1 MVAGHGNLTDAAPKS
16 RSERRREGTR
26 RRLMRAAYEIIAER
40 GLEGLVIQEIT
51 QFADVGYGTFYNHF
65 PSKEAIVDAVIDA
78 AFQRIMEFHQ
88 RASAIWPDAVD
99 AFGMGMRV
107 SLNEAKNDRMWGWF
121 VIRSVLS
128 GGQSFHRGVASHL
141 KKRIEQCVA
150 AGHVRCDDLDMAR
163 HVIGG
168 LLLIGTINLVSSE
181 MTEDYEAR
189 LIETGL
195 QALGISEDRIRT
207 IITRPIPQLDLA
219 AFLDPSDEMI

>member
-1 MVAGHGNLTDAAPKS
+1 MVAGHGNLTVVAPKT

-78 AFQRIMEFHQ
+78 AFKRIMEFHE
-88 RASAIWPDAVD
+88 RSSAIWPDAVD

-141 KKRIEQCVA
+141 KKRIEECAA
-150 AGHVRCDDLDMAR
+150 AGFVNCDDRDMAR

-195 QALGISEDRIRT
+195 QSLGVPAEKIRT
-207 IITRPIPQLDLA
+207 VIARPLPQLDIA
-219 AFLDPSDEMI
+219 PFLDPSYEI

>member
-1 MVAGHGNLTDAAPKS
+1 MVAAHGNLADAAPKS

-26 RRLMRAAYEIIAER
+26 RRLMRSAYEIIAER

-78 AFQRIMEFHQ
+78 AFQRIMEFHDK
-88 RASAIWPDAVD
+88 ASAIWPDPVD
-99 AFGMGMRV
+99 AFGMGMRA

-121 VIRSVLS
+121 VIRSALS
-128 GGQSFHRGVASHL
+128 GGQSFHRGVAAHL
-141 KKRIEQCVA
+141 KKRIEECAA
-150 AGHVRCDDLDMAR
+150 AGFVECDDLDMAR

-168 LLLIGTINLVSSE
+168 ILLIGTINLVSADVA
-181 MTEDYEAR
+181 EDYERR

-195 QALGISEDRIRT
+195 KSLGIPADRIHGV
-207 IITRPIPQLDLA
+207 ISRPMPDLDLVP
-219 AFLDPSDEMI
+219 FLDPSHDI